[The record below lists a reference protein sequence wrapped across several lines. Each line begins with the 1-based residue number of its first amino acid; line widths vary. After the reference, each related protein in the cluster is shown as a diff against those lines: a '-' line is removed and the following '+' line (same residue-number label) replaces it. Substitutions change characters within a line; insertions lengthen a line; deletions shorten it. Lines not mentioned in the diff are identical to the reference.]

1 MARYV
6 STKTAGGGSSGGGA
20 GISLAE
26 VCTAVCNT
34 VCKLAT
40 QTPASQ
46 PSPLIMPGFGCWE
59 MVCNC
64 PCWTECYG
72 CCAIWCVDTSKY
84 KGFKIRYNGV
94 RSRGCCYTYLYPGFG
109 NDSCFCCCNYAYRG
123 ACICQWPF
131 KSAVGWTA
139 YNCCSMHMNA
149 CVFCCQSQ
157 WDSGWSWE
165 MSIFAP
171 SWKGCTS
178 GAQGTGVWYDWW
190 FPKFIRCCDCY
201 CYTGCDRQKGQTYCS
216 CLFWGPGQDSTSGNH
231 VTRMCMRFE
240 YTPFEPV
247 TNGGQYQVAGGGDQL
262 VGQPC
267 WTIWGIPCD
276 RPCFGTCCMS
286 TS

>member
-6 STKTAGGGSSGGGA
+6 STKSASGGSSGSA
-20 GISLAE
+20 GITLEE

-40 QTPASQ
+40 QDPASQ

-59 MVCNC
+59 MICNC
-64 PCWTECYG
+64 PCWTDCYG

-84 KGFKIRYNGV
+84 RGFKIRYNGV

-131 KSAVGWTA
+131 KSGGGWTA
-139 YNCCSMHMNA
+139 YNCCSMHINA
-149 CVFCCQSQ
+149 CVFCCQSSI
-157 WDSGWSWE
+157 DSGFSWE
-165 MSIFAP
+165 MSIFSP

-178 GAQGTGVWYDWW
+178 GGQGTGVWYDWW

-201 CYTGCDRQKGQTYCS
+201 CYTGCDRQMGNNFCS
-216 CLFWGPGQDSTSGNH
+216 CLFWGPGQDSGTTNH

-247 TNGGQYQVAGGGDQL
+247 TCGGSYQVCGGGDQL

-276 RPCFGTCCMS
+276 RPCFGTCSMC
-286 TS
+286 TN